1 MDNKIIIK
9 NEKYNF
15 DEKIILE
22 IIDINNEILIKKYK
36 SIMQIS
42 NEYPNIPYYNLRRMY
57 LNEKKKLKNKT
68 GQIKINKMIKNNFK
82 IYDNPE
88 YINMLIIS

>member
-1 MDNKIIIK
+1 MN
-9 NEKYNF
+9 N
-15 DEKIILE
+15 EKIILE
-22 IIDINNEILIKKYK
+22 IIDINNEIVIKKYK
-36 SIMQIS
+36 SVMQIS

-68 GQIKINKMIKNNFK
+68 GQINKRIQNNFK

-88 YINMLIIS
+88 FINMLIIS

>member
-1 MDNKIIIK
+1 MN
-9 NEKYNF
+9 N
-15 DEKIILE
+15 EKIILE

-68 GQIKINKMIKNNFK
+68 GQINKRIQNNFK

-88 YINMLIIS
+88 YLDMLIIS

>member
-1 MDNKIIIK
+1 MN
-9 NEKYNF
+9 N
-15 DEKIILE
+15 EKIILE

-36 SIMQIS
+36 SILQVS
-42 NEYPNIPYYNLRRMY
+42 KEYPNIPYYNLRRMY
-57 LNEKKKLKNKT
+57 LNEKKQLKNKT
-68 GQIKINKMIKNNFK
+68 GQINKLISNNFK

>member
-1 MDNKIIIK
+1 
-9 NEKYNF
+9 
-15 DEKIILE
+15 
-22 IIDINNEILIKKYK
+22 
-36 SIMQIS
+36 MQIS

-68 GQIKINKMIKNNFK
+68 GQINKRIQNNFK

-88 YINMLIIS
+88 FINMLIIS